1 MCGSAKYVAYRTA
14 LSVQST
20 KHRMEIIVN
29 TLDQPQPTRIGI
41 RTVLTPTGDAYVAL
55 TLPAND
61 NGGGNGDVHI
71 ALQIDACAELGLN
84 LVSAS
89 YAARIEQTLFKYA
102 QDNSLD
108 LDDLIS
114 KLRAT
119 PS

>member
-1 MCGSAKYVAYRTA
+1 M
-14 LSVQST
+14 
-20 KHRMEIIVN
+20 N

-55 TLPAND
+55 TLAAND
-61 NGGGNGDVHI
+61 GDARI
-71 ALQIDACAELGLN
+71 ALQIDACAELALN
-84 LVSAS
+84 LLSAS

-102 QDNSLD
+102 QDHSLD

>member
-1 MCGSAKYVAYRTA
+1 M
-14 LSVQST
+14 
-20 KHRMEIIVN
+20 N

-55 TLPAND
+55 TLPD
-61 NGGGNGDVHI
+61 DVRV

-102 QDNSLD
+102 QDHSLN
-108 LDDLIS
+108 LDELIS
-114 KLRAT
+114 KLREQQ
-119 PS
+119 